1 MQNRK
6 MFIVHGDRGGLGKSR
21 TITAV
26 AEFLAASQGP
36 RATPKP
42 AKPTTTRGQRHE

>member
-1 MQNRK
+1 MQNK
-6 MFIVHGDRGGLGKSR
+6 KLLVQGDRSGLGKSR

-26 AEFLAASQGP
+26 AEFLTASPVP